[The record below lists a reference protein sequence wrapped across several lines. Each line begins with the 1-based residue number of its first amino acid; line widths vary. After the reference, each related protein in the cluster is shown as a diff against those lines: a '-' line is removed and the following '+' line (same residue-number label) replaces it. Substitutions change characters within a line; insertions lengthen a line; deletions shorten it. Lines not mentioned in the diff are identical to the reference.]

1 MSGLSKTLDSTTD
14 DASPP
19 SAWVPKQASGLR
31 RRKSRAAGL
40 ACREL
45 TLLSSTFR
53 HQPISTWTV
62 GTEMTTF
69 DYKEL
74 GLVSRVWENIP
85 ALQDTGGFHEYLRYS
100 KSILSLLVLVSQN
113 LRVNRAQRAVL
124 STSLP
129 FSDLSTPAP
138 ASVHSLGSI
147 SVRQFRYISPNSKFR
162 LLSKAA

>member
-1 MSGLSKTLDSTTD
+1 MSGLSKTLDSTTG

-62 GTEMTTF
+62 GMEMTTF

-74 GLVSRVWENIP
+74 GPVARVWENVP

-100 KSILSLLVLVSQN
+100 KSVLSLLQN

-147 SVRQFRYISPNSKFR
+147 SVRQFRYMSPNSEFH
-162 LLSKAA
+162 LLSKVA